1 MPVGLF
7 FNLNFYTMNFYN
19 NLLDKII
26 KIMEAVFFLIMSC
39 IAIGAGWTMC
49 SENMLTNMFLMGFG
63 FSIFVG
69 AVYMLVS
76 AIKK

>member
-1 MPVGLF
+1 
-7 FNLNFYTMNFYN
+7 MNFQN

-26 KIMEAVFFLIMSC
+26 KIMEALFWIIVSA
-39 IAIGAGWTMC
+39 IAIGAGWTMYC
-49 SENMLTNMFLMGFG
+49 ENILTNMFLMGFG

-76 AIKK
+76 AIRE